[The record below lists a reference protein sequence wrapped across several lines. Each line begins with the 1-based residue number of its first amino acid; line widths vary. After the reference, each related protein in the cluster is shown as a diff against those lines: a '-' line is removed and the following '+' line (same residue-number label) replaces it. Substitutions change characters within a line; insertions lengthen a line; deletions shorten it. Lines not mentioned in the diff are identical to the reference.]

1 MFANFE
7 EWLSSEAFAV
17 FLVFARVG
25 MVVSLLPGFGE
36 IYVSSRIRLML
47 AGMLTLVLAPVVR
60 TALPPLPASPTE
72 LSLLL
77 TLEVGIGAF
86 IGAAARMTFN
96 ALQTAGSIVG
106 MQTSLSAALSFD
118 PSTAQQGA
126 LTASFLG
133 AVALIVLFAADFH
146 HLMIRAIADSY
157 TLFPP
162 GQAFPAGDFAEA
174 MTRLISSSF
183 SLGVRMA
190 APFVIFGLIFFLGLG
205 LLARLMPQMQV
216 FFVSQPAQ
224 ILLGLILLAGTIAA
238 MIRVFLGSLEDSMA
252 IFIVPPPSVL
262 P

>member
-1 MFANFE
+1 MGVAFE
-7 EWLSSEAFAV
+7 QWLAAEAFAV

-25 MVVSLLPGFGE
+25 MVLTLLPGFGE
-36 IYVSSRIRLML
+36 VYVSSRIRLML
-47 AGMLTLVLAPVVR
+47 AGMLALLLAPLVR
-60 TALPPLPASPTE
+60 AALPALPATPAE
-72 LSLLL
+72 FFLLL
-77 TLEVGIGAF
+77 AMELGIGAF
-86 IGAAARMTFN
+86 VGAAARMTFN

-133 AVALIVLFAADFH
+133 AVALIVLFVADLH

-162 GQAFPAGDFAEA
+162 GQVFPAGDFAET
-174 MTRLISSSF
+174 MTRLVSSSF
-183 SLGVRMA
+183 SLGLRMA
-190 APFVIFGLIFFLGLG
+190 APFIIFGLIFFLGLG

-224 ILLGLILLAGTIAA
+224 ILLGLILLAGTIGA
-238 MIRVFLGSLEDSMA
+238 MVRVFLGSLEDAMA
-252 IFIVPPPSVL
+252 IFIAPPPPIV

>member
-1 MFANFE
+1 MFVAFE
-7 EWLSSEAFAV
+7 EWLAAEAFAL

-25 MVVSLLPGFGE
+25 MAVALLPGFGE

-47 AGMLTLVLAPVVR
+47 AGMLALVLAPVIR
-60 TALPPLPASPTE
+60 AALPPLPPSPIE
-72 LSLLL
+72 FLLL
-77 TLEVGIGAF
+77 IVMELGIGAF
-86 IGAAARMTFN
+86 LGAAARMTFN

-106 MQTSLSAALSFD
+106 MQTSLASALSFD

-146 HLMIRAIADSY
+146 HLMIRAVADSY

-162 GQAFPAGDFAEA
+162 GQVFPAGDFATA
-174 MTRLISSSF
+174 MTRLVSNSF

-224 ILLGLILLAGTIAA
+224 ILLGLILLAGTIGA
-238 MIRVFLGSLEDSMA
+238 MTRVFLGSLEDSMA
-252 IFIVPPPSVL
+252 IFIAPPTIVP
-262 P
+262 